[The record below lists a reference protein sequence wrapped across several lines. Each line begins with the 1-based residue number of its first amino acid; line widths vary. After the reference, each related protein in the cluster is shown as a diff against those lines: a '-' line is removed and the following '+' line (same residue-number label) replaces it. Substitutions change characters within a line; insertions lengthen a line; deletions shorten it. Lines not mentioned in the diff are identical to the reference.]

1 MMRDGGVFAEHA
13 ASSCLGNETM
23 TGSISS
29 EVPDEEAASRPSQRS
44 GKRRSRGGPAVL
56 LVVAVALV
64 LLEVACYVNT
74 PRSSTAPTETRS
86 DHEIMVSNRYLEDA
100 ANDDGVNDDAKDN
113 NDDDAA
119 GDDGK
124 QEEKDREQNDDTP
137 IYVDDDFI
145 DDYYAFQEDPG
156 PRTLL
161 PITTLDVVGF
171 LLASFGVTL
180 AAGGGIG
187 GGGYVLNIVDVSL
200 LNSTPVLLLIF
211 TPMLLFFLSF

>member
-1 MMRDGGVFAEHA
+1 MRSHLDVHGRGMPPGGVQFCRSPEFPARESYPCGPGIFPA
-13 ASSCLGNETM
+13 LPRT
-23 TGSISS
+23 
-29 EVPDEEAASRPSQRS
+29 EVSRRP
-44 GKRRSRGGPAVL
+44 
-56 LVVAVALV
+56 
-64 LLEVACYVNT
+64 
-74 PRSSTAPTETRS
+74 
-86 DHEIMVSNRYLEDA
+86 
-100 ANDDGVNDDAKDN
+100 DGVNDDANDN

-119 GDDGK
+119 GDDGE
-124 QEEKDREQNDDTP
+124 QEENDREQHDDTP

-187 GGGYVLNIVDVSL
+187 GGGYVINIVDVSL
-200 LNSTPVLLLIF
+200 SNSIPVLLLF
-211 TPMLLFFLSF
+211 LLAWS